1 MRACKWRRGLRTTLG
16 SIINQMI
23 DGRQAVAVEEEE
35 SQVSTAQ
42 TKSRKKRVLRKKE
55 CPSFIERIQVT

>member
-1 MRACKWRRGLRTTLG
+1 MG

-42 TKSRKKRVLRKKE
+42 TKSRKKSFKE
-55 CPSFIERIQVT
+55 EGVPIFYRENPSNMKA

>member
-1 MRACKWRRGLRTTLG
+1 MG
-16 SIINQMI
+16 SIINRMI